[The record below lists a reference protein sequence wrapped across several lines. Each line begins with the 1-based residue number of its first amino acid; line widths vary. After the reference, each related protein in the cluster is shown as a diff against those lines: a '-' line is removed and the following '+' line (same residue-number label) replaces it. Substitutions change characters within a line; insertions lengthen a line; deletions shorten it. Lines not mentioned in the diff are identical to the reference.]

1 MMAVKKLVSMIMNHT
16 LILFLFLSMIKIC
29 IASLNVNDARNCKKK
44 KKRAEL
50 FEVIKTEKIDV
61 IFI

>member
-44 KKRAEL
+44 ERAEL

>member
-1 MMAVKKLVSMIMNHT
+1 MNHT

-44 KKRAEL
+44 RELNCLKLSKQKK
-50 FEVIKTEKIDV
+50 
-61 IFI
+61 

>member
-1 MMAVKKLVSMIMNHT
+1 
-16 LILFLFLSMIKIC
+16 MIKIC

-61 IFI
+61 IFIQET